1 METNASI
8 ILQLRDKA
16 QKLVALQ
23 EALRAENGR
32 LVAQVTELKERIAGL
47 ETDNERLNHRL
58 KAMAVAKTVADT
70 DEKNLA
76 LKLKIN
82 ELVREIDLCIAQ
94 LNR

>member
-8 ILQLRDKA
+8 VLQLRDKA

-32 LVAQVTELKERIAGL
+32 LLAPVTELKERIAGL

-70 DEKNLA
+70 NEKNLA

-82 ELVREIDLCIAQ
+82 ELVREIDHCIAQ